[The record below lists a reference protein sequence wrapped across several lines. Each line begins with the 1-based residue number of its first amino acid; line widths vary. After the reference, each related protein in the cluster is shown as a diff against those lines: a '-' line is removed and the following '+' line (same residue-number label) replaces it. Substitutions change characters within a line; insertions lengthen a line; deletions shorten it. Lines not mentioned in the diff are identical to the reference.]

1 MAFLKFSRDKRGYE
15 HFYLVQPS
23 NRGKGRPRVLYW
35 FRTPPNIKVGRSPFD
50 PAIRREL
57 EAQNPDVAFDWEAI
71 VHTPVPPVIEPERWR
86 ERRRVERTLR
96 AAEAEES
103 DSIADAT
110 EPASPAE
117 ILTPVVQAIEEPEQG
132 APPAHFDE
140 ILAAAEPPATSNVT
154 APAAPDGGVPRQGRR
169 RRRRRGRRKAG
180 AQNTQAVPGS
190 EVQGAEVQGP
200 EGQDSGEENLE
211 PGTLNPE
218 PDGEV

>member
-35 FRTPPNIKVGRSPFD
+35 FRTPPNVRVGRSPFD

-71 VHTPVPPVIEPERWR
+71 VHTPIPPVIEPERWR

-96 AAEAEES
+96 AAEAEEA

-110 EPASPAE
+110 EPLQQAE
-117 ILTPVVQAIEEPEQG
+117 IRTQVQAIEEPE
-132 APPAHFDE
+132 APPAPADQVS
-140 ILAAAEPPATSNVT
+140 AAAEPPATSNVT
-154 APAAPDGGVPRQGRR
+154 ALAAPDGSVPRQGRR
-169 RRRRRGRRKAG
+169 RRRRRGRRKAEG
-180 AQNTQAVPGS
+180 QNNQAAQGSEFKVQGS
-190 EVQGAEVQGP
+190 EVQG
-200 EGQDSGEENLE
+200 SSEETLE

-218 PDGEV
+218 PEGEV

>member
-57 EAQNPDVAFDWEAI
+57 EAQNPDVYFDWEAI

-96 AAEAEES
+96 AAEAEEA

-110 EPASPAE
+110 EPPPLAE
-117 ILTPVVQAIEEPEQG
+117 ILTQVVQAIEEPEQG
-132 APPAHFDE
+132 APSAPVDE
-140 ILAAAEPPATSNVT
+140 VTAAVEQPATSNLT
-154 APAAPDGGVPRQGRR
+154 SLAAPEGGVRRQGRR
-169 RRRRRGRRKAG
+169 RRRRRGRRKPEQ
-180 AQNTQAVPGS
+180 AQGSQAESSQAQEPAVG
-190 EVQGAEVQGP
+190 
-200 EGQDSGEENLE
+200 DSGEPGDEE
-211 PGTLNPE
+211 P
-218 PDGEV
+218 